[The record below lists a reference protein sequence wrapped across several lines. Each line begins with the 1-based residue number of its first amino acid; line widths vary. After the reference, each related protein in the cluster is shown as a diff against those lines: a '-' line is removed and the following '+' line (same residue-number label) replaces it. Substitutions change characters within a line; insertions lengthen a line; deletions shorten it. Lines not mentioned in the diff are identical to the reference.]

1 MLYRYDLKYDTR
13 FNPPKPMYV
22 PHQNPGRAM
31 VAAQVQQSYGIGVA
45 GLVIAIIAV
54 ILAAV
59 AGGMYWNDCYNNKD
73 NDTSK

>member
-1 MLYRYDLKYDTR
+1 
-13 FNPPKPMYV
+13 MYV
-22 PHQNPGRAM
+22 TPQNPRRDM

-54 ILAAV
+54 IMAAV

-73 NDTSK
+73 KDTSK